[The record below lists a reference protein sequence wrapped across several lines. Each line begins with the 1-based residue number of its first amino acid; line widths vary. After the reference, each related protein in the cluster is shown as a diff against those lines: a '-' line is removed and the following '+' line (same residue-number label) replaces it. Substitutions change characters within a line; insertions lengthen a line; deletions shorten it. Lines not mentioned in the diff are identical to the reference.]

1 MKIAIGSDK
10 SGFAAKEA
18 VKAYLVEAGVEF
30 DDLGTT
36 DLGDVHPYYQVAS
49 EVAPLVQNGTYEKAV
64 LICGTGAGMSVVSNK
79 YKGVYAVACEG
90 VYSAKMARAI
100 NNANVLCM
108 GGWIV
113 GPEMAVEMVKTFLTT
128 AWCQDLEDWRAVNM
142 HKFAAK
148 VSAIEDGVYG
158 GWQGAPMSGKLR
170 DGAMI
175 AGMVVAWSVF
185 YAVSKHMVDATG
197 SPFAAGFL
205 LRLGALVFLTV
216 QLVADGQFKA
226 LFHQGRAALL
236 LVVIGVF
243 GFLLDL
249 FANLGYAG
257 GTLSTGTALLKTDV
271 LMVNLITVAVY
282 HKKLYASDWLGS
294 LVMLLGV
301 LLVLGLDFRSFAFRP
316 ADLFFLLSAL
326 CVTVNAFLIK
336 AAQERYG
343 RNTDSISY
351 YNNFTVLVLFA
362 AFALMRGDLQAL
374 TPSTIPHFWGLVA
387 LGGLAQTCIYFFYYR
402 NLKRHEV
409 WVVKLWLLFMPVV
422 SCLIGVLFL
431 HEVLTAKKVLGIGV
445 VLLGAAVILLRGKLN
460 QKKAE
465 A

>member
-1 MKIAIGSDK
+1 M
-10 SGFAAKEA
+10 
-18 VKAYLVEAGVEF
+18 
-30 DDLGTT
+30 
-36 DLGDVHPYYQVAS
+36 
-49 EVAPLVQNGTYEKAV
+49 N
-64 LICGTGAGMSVVSNK
+64 
-79 YKGVYAVACEG
+79 
-90 VYSAKMARAI
+90 
-100 NNANVLCM
+100 
-108 GGWIV
+108 
-113 GPEMAVEMVKTFLTT
+113 
-128 AWCQDLEDWRAVNM
+128 
-142 HKFAAK
+142 
-148 VSAIEDGVYG
+148 
-158 GWQGAPMSGKLR
+158 GKLR

-409 WVVKLWLLFMPVV
+409 WVVKLWLLLMPVV

-431 HEVLTAKKVLGIGV
+431 HEVLTAKKVLAIGV
-445 VLLGAAVILLRGKLN
+445 VLLGAAVILLRGKLK

>member
-1 MKIAIGSDK
+1 M
-10 SGFAAKEA
+10 
-18 VKAYLVEAGVEF
+18 
-30 DDLGTT
+30 
-36 DLGDVHPYYQVAS
+36 
-49 EVAPLVQNGTYEKAV
+49 N
-64 LICGTGAGMSVVSNK
+64 
-79 YKGVYAVACEG
+79 
-90 VYSAKMARAI
+90 
-100 NNANVLCM
+100 
-108 GGWIV
+108 
-113 GPEMAVEMVKTFLTT
+113 
-128 AWCQDLEDWRAVNM
+128 
-142 HKFAAK
+142 
-148 VSAIEDGVYG
+148 
-158 GWQGAPMSGKLR
+158 GKLR

-197 SPFAAGFL
+197 SPFAAEFL
-205 LRLGALVFLTV
+205 LRLAALVFLTV

-257 GTLSTGTALLKTDV
+257 GTLS
-271 LMVNLITVAVY
+271 TVAVY

-374 TPSTIPHFWGLVA
+374 TPSAIPHFWGLVA

-409 WVVKLWLLFMPVV
+409 WVVKLWLLLMPVV

>member
-1 MKIAIGSDK
+1 M
-10 SGFAAKEA
+10 
-18 VKAYLVEAGVEF
+18 
-30 DDLGTT
+30 
-36 DLGDVHPYYQVAS
+36 
-49 EVAPLVQNGTYEKAV
+49 N
-64 LICGTGAGMSVVSNK
+64 
-79 YKGVYAVACEG
+79 
-90 VYSAKMARAI
+90 
-100 NNANVLCM
+100 
-108 GGWIV
+108 
-113 GPEMAVEMVKTFLTT
+113 
-128 AWCQDLEDWRAVNM
+128 
-142 HKFAAK
+142 
-148 VSAIEDGVYG
+148 
-158 GWQGAPMSGKLR
+158 GKLR

-205 LRLGALVFLTV
+205 LRMSALVFLTV
-216 QLVADGQFKA
+216 QLMADGRFKA
-226 LFHQGRAALL
+226 LFRQGRAALI
-236 LVVIGVF
+236 LVIIGVF

-282 HKKLYASDWLGS
+282 HKKLYVSDWLGS

-301 LLVLGLDFRSFAFRP
+301 LLVLGLDFSSFAFRP

-336 AAQERYG
+336 AAQEKYG
-343 RNTDSISY
+343 RDTDSISY

-362 AFALMRGDLQAL
+362 VFALARGDLRAL
-374 TPSTIPHFWGLVA
+374 TPSAIPHFWGLTA

-402 NLKRHEV
+402 NLERREV
-409 WVVKLWLLFMPVV
+409 WAVKLWLLLMPVG

-431 HEVLTAKKVLGIGV
+431 HEVLTVKQVLGILV

-460 QKKAE
+460 QRKTE